1 MKGNSVLEDRA
12 EKPIQ
17 RERGKRWESCSDKG
31 MENER
36 RDTEDWV
43 RRPMIYPATVP
54 GKYISIEAIFEDIL
68 GDHFP
73 N

>member
-17 RERGKRWESCSDKG
+17 RERGKRWESCSDKC
-31 MENER
+31 MKNER
-36 RDTEDWV
+36 SDTEDRE
-43 RRPMIYPATVP
+43 RRPMIYPATVS